1 MCNLRIL
8 KKSGSAFPL
17 DFTGVSRYNF
27 SVTQEVFPYMEQSMD
42 LPQGYQIRPL
52 TTDDLDQYNA
62 LLRYAFQ
69 VTEQELFD
77 TGWKDEE
84 IKQSKCPVLKRA
96 DVLGCFDRE
105 TLVSQIAVYPLKA
118 NIYASVYPIGF
129 VTSVCTYP
137 EYTGRGIMKRLMYQ
151 ALVHMRERKQP
162 FGMLF
167 PYSIPLYR
175 RFGWEIISNKISF
188 TVKDRQIPSKAKAPG
203 YVRRVNWENKD
214 FMNLHTR
221 FASSTHG
228 CLFRNSLAW
237 EEYWRWDEDDTVVA
251 VYYDQHAV
259 PMGYMVYLIK
269 DDIMHIKEMI
279 YINRE
284 AHEGLW
290 EYIRA
295 HDSMIDEV
303 RGNSYFNEPIA
314 FEMDD
319 GDIREMIRPYIMGRI
334 VDVEEFLHLYHCSPE
349 EKGVCFDLDIDDAF
363 LPWNNRPFRVWFEG
377 GNCTLTDRDP
387 DYELRMSIATLST
400 LLIGY
405 KTAAKLARIGR
416 ITGSDEAIARLDK
429 LLRIGQVQILALR
442 LDVRADRAAHVRAF
456 VPVHAAAA
464 QRVVNDLRRAF
475 HKTHLIRVLNAQDEF
490 TPVLPGKQIP
500 IQCRAQ
506 SAQMHKAR
514 RRRRKSCTHFLIHSL
529 ILLSSII
536 TGRRKGRCPL
546 TPAGTLSLHPAREFL
561 P

>member
-84 IKQSKCPVLKRA
+84 IKQSKFPVLERA

-203 YVRRVNWENKD
+203 YVRRVNWENKG
-214 FMNLHTR
+214 FYEPPHALCQQHPRVPVPQRT
-221 FASSTHG
+221 
-228 CLFRNSLAW
+228 CL
-237 EEYWRWDEDDTVVA
+237 
-251 VYYDQHAV
+251 
-259 PMGYMVYLIK
+259 G
-269 DDIMHIKEMI
+269 
-279 YINRE
+279 
-284 AHEGLW
+284 
-290 EYIRA
+290 
-295 HDSMIDEV
+295 
-303 RGNSYFNEPIA
+303 
-314 FEMDD
+314 
-319 GDIREMIRPYIMGRI
+319 
-334 VDVEEFLHLYHCSPE
+334 
-349 EKGVCFDLDIDDAF
+349 GV
-363 LPWNNRPFRVWFEG
+363 
-377 GNCTLTDRDP
+377 
-387 DYELRMSIATLST
+387 
-400 LLIGY
+400 
-405 KTAAKLARIGR
+405 
-416 ITGSDEAIARLDK
+416 
-429 LLRIGQVQILALR
+429 LAL
-442 LDVRADRAAHVRAF
+442 
-456 VPVHAAAA
+456 
-464 QRVVNDLRRAF
+464 
-475 HKTHLIRVLNAQDEF
+475 
-490 TPVLPGKQIP
+490 
-500 IQCRAQ
+500 
-506 SAQMHKAR
+506 
-514 RRRRKSCTHFLIHSL
+514 
-529 ILLSSII
+529 
-536 TGRRKGRCPL
+536 GRG
-546 TPAGTLSLHPAREFL
+546 
-561 P
+561 